1 MKECLRNI
9 FKDIDQLSELTSLTH
24 FRISKLDLEQS
35 DSDIK
40 NTFAK
45 TIAVEAINI
54 AYNWSFEL
62 PSSVVLFNG
71 RLSPYIYP
79 IILPKS

>member
-1 MKECLRNI
+1 MLKNI

-40 NTFAK
+40 NTFGK

-54 AYNWSFEL
+54 AYNWSL
-62 PSSVVLFNG
+62 SCLRQLLFNEDYHHI
-71 RLSPYIYP
+71 LHP